1 MKTIFVPTDFSS
13 SAKNAMTYAAAL
25 AKAMKAKLILFHS
38 FQIQTPSPDFPAVT
52 ITDVE
57 LKKNSEKILEK
68 AAASIRKHYG
78 IKVKAHTQSGF
89 YPSEEIVALTK
100 KLKVDLIVM
109 GMKGK
114 SKIAQVLIGS
124 TAVTVVRNVKTPVM
138 IIPEKIKFIKPTKML
153 LAFDFSTPV
162 GKDVFSPLRK
172 IAKVFQSEIYVV
184 NVLENREDRAAEKT
198 YSYIRLEKSL
208 RGVKHVY
215 YFPKNKNFE
224 AGIDEF
230 LTKHKAGL
238 MAIVP
243 HKHDLIERLF
253 GKSNTKQMV
262 FHTRIPLLALPDRY
276 ARHPTYFI

>member
-1 MKTIFVPTDFSS
+1 MKIILVPTDFSS
-13 SAKNAMTYAAAL
+13 SARNAILYAAPL

-38 FQIQTPSPDFPAVT
+38 FQLQIPSPDFPVVT
-52 ITDVE
+52 ITAAE
-57 LKKNSEKILEK
+57 LKKDAEKILLKE
-68 AAASIRKHYG
+68 ATSIRKRYG
-78 IKVKAHTQSGF
+78 IKVESHALSGF
-89 YPSEEIVALTK
+89 YPSEEIVLLTK
-100 KLKVDLIVM
+100 KLKVDLVVM

-114 SKIAQVLIGS
+114 GKVVQALIGS
-124 TAVTVVRNVKTPVM
+124 TAIAVVRNIKTPVI
-138 IIPEKIKFIKPTKML
+138 IIPEKVKFIKPAKML

-162 GKDVFSPLRK
+162 GKDVFLPLRK

-184 NVLENREDRAAEKT
+184 NVLENGEDRAAEKS
-198 YSYIRLEKSL
+198 YAYIRLEKSL

-224 AGIDEF
+224 DGIDEF
-230 LTKHKAGL
+230 LAKHKAGL

-253 GKSNTKQMV
+253 GKSNTKRIA
-262 FHTRIPLLALPDRY
+262 FHTHIPLLALPDRY